1 MNERIEKFKFHRQ
14 LRKIDW
20 DSVIKDEADKV
31 IAEKDAAIAE
41 LKEQVHDYADKK
53 AGSEGANQ

>member
-20 DSVIKDEADKV
+20 DSVIKVTMKTFKTKEADK
-31 IAEKDAAIAE
+31 
-41 LKEQVHDYADKK
+41 
-53 AGSEGANQ
+53 

>member
-20 DSVIKDEADKV
+20 DSVIKATKQTPKV
-31 IAEKDAAIAE
+31 EEYK
-41 LKEQVHDYADKK
+41 
-53 AGSEGANQ
+53 

>member
-20 DSVIKDEADKV
+20 DSVIKATNKST
-31 IAEKDAAIAE
+31 AK
-41 LKEQVHDYADKK
+41 
-53 AGSEGANQ
+53 